1 MINRLGFVPVPA
13 KILVV
18 DDHES
23 VRDLLRLLLEG
34 EGYQVIEASDGAEA
48 LNYIDKEH
56 PDLLILDLMMPEVD
70 GEQVIKTM
78 WRSQESVKTPV
89 VVVSAKYEALEEL
102 TELIGRVNV
111 FPKPFEPTKL
121 LDRVRELCG

>member
-1 MINRLGFVPVPA
+1 MAA
-13 KILVV
+13 KILIV

-34 EGYQVIEASDGAEA
+34 EGYEVVEARDGADA
-48 LNYIDKEH
+48 LNHVDKDQ

-70 GEQVIKTM
+70 GEQVIKAM
-78 WRSQESVKTPV
+78 WRSQDSVKTPV
-89 VVVSAKYEALEEL
+89 IVVSAKYEALDNL
-102 TELIGRVNV
+102 NELIGRVNV

-121 LDRVRELCG
+121 LERVREVVG

>member
-1 MINRLGFVPVPA
+1 VPA

-34 EGYQVIEASDGAEA
+34 EGYQVIEAKDGAEA
-48 LNYIDKEH
+48 LNYIDKDH

-70 GEQVIKTM
+70 GEQVIKAM
-78 WRSQESVKTPV
+78 WRGQETVKTPV
-89 VVVSAKYEALEEL
+89 IVVSAKYEALDGL
-102 TELIGRVNV
+102 NELIGGINV

-121 LDRVRELCG
+121 LDRVREVCG